1 MKRPKC
7 DRCLYYQM
15 QCKSVTPCSYFYS
28 LDDDEQFE
36 IECERDNGN
45 EYKKFCK
52 EWLVYASEYDD
63 YNFS

>member
-15 QCKSVTPCSYFYS
+15 QCDSKTPCTHFCS

-36 IECERDNGN
+36 IEINKDNKN
-45 EYKKFCK
+45 EYKEFVKT
-52 EWLVYASEYDD
+52 WLVYASEYDE
-63 YNFS
+63 NSFV